1 MRGYFDR
8 EGLLRLLDEV
18 SEELRWSRTRAQIYV
33 IGGAAMSLAY
43 ARERQTEDV
52 DARIDEGHQRL
63 TQAVRTVGRRH
74 GLPDAWLNDSATTA
88 IPREPDRAARTVYAS
103 PHLTVSSASP
113 KHLLAMKLYAA
124 REKDHQDIRTLMRIA
139 DIHRAGD
146 AVAIYERLFP
156 KEPLKERARDI
167 LREITGQ
174 EP

>member
-8 EGLLRLLDEV
+8 EGLLKLLDEV

-43 ARERQTEDV
+43 ARERQTEDI
-52 DARIDEGHQRL
+52 DARIDAGHERL
-63 TQAVRTVGRRH
+63 TEAVRTVGRRH

-103 PHLTVSSASP
+103 PYLTVSGASP

-124 REKDHQDIRTLMRIA
+124 REKDHQDIRTLMQLIA
-139 DIHRAGD
+139 IRRASE
-146 AVAIYERLFP
+146 AVAVYERLFP
-156 KEPLKERARDI
+156 HEPLKERARDI
-167 LREITGQ
+167 LREIAGQ

>member
-8 EGLLRLLDEV
+8 EGLLKLLDEV
-18 SEELRWSRTRAQIYV
+18 SAELRRARTRAQIYV

-63 TQAVRTVGRRH
+63 TQAVRIVGRRH
-74 GLPDAWLNDSATTA
+74 GLPDTWLNESATTA

-124 REKDHQDIRTLMRIA
+124 REKDHQDIRTLMKIA

-146 AVAIYERLFP
+146 AVAVYGRLFP